1 MIGPKIVG
9 FIDIGTNSVRLLVVR
24 INPNR
29 SYTVLSQEKE
39 VVRLGEGE
47 FRDQMLTP
55 EAIFRGVT
63 VVKKFAELSR
73 AYGAE
78 EVIAV
83 ATSAAR
89 EAKNQIDLLNRL
101 REEARVD
108 VSVISGKEEA
118 RLIYMGVASG
128 VHIKDRKALF
138 IDIGGGSTEIIIGD
152 QENYTYLDSL
162 KLGAIRLTNLFL
174 PGRGQDPRVRGRL

>member
-1 MIGPKIVG
+1 MNGPKIVG

-55 EAIFRGVT
+55 EAIFRGVM

-78 EVIAV
+78 EIIAWYDENP
-83 ATSAAR
+83 ARQKIR
-89 EAKNQIDLLNRL
+89 EATDRTTASDTAVSRFSQLSRPVKASTGTVVAKATGTTKVSPYRSHPGYRL
-101 REEARVD
+101 MGQRPA
-108 VSVISGKEEA
+108 S
-118 RLIYMGVASG
+118 YM
-128 VHIKDRKALF
+128 L
-138 IDIGGGSTEIIIGD
+138 
-152 QENYTYLDSL
+152 
-162 KLGAIRLTNLFL
+162 
-174 PGRGQDPRVRGRL
+174 